1 MMTQTGLTVLEL
13 CRRIE
18 NAVNGNP
25 ALSDIWVVGE
35 TSDLGLKR
43 HCYFELVQK
52 DERGNNLARIRAM
65 IWANLVPAIFTA
77 FRNGTGS
84 ELASGMKVLLKCDVR
99 YSAAFGISLNV
110 KAIDASYTLGEAV
123 RRRREIIARLEAEG
137 LTALQRQLRFPL
149 PCLRIAIIS
158 GDSAAGYGDFCKH
171 LAEAVPAFAFSVRLF
186 RAAVQG
192 ERTVPEVSAALDRIR
207 AQAGRWDCVVIIRGG
222 GSTTD
227 LAAFDSYELA
237 AEVARF
243 PIPVLVGIGH
253 ERDETVLDYVSYQH
267 CKTPTAV
274 AQYIIDRNILLYTKF
289 INAAQA
295 IYNAVQQRVADTA
308 AELARLTGAVSSE
321 VAGFT
326 AKRAP
331 EVTLM
336 SQKMLAAATNIMTAN
351 SGLLDRYADA
361 IRAALANVVSRNKAE
376 IDSLDTQ
383 LRLLSPQA
391 TLARGFTLTLSADGH
406 AVADISALH
415 PGDTVSTYT
424 ATGAFSSTVTALNHD
439 AKL

>member
-1 MMTQTGLTVLEL
+1 MQGLTVLEL

-25 ALSDIWVVGE
+25 TLTDVWVVGE
-35 TSDLGLKR
+35 TSDLSLKR

-52 DERGNNLARIRAM
+52 DERGNNVARIRAM
-65 IWANLVPAIFTA
+65 IWANLMPVIFTA

-84 ELASGMKVLLKCDVR
+84 ELASGMKVLMKCDVR
-99 YSAAFGISLNV
+99 YNAAFGISLNV

-137 LTALQRQLRFPL
+137 LTLLQKQLRFPL

-158 GDSAAGYGDFCKH
+158 GNSAAGYGDFCKH
-171 LAEAVPAFAFSVRLF
+171 LAEAVPSFAFSARLF
-186 RAAVQG
+186 PATVQG

-207 AQAGRWDCVVIIRGG
+207 AQAGQWDCVVIIRGG

-295 IYNAVQQRVADTA
+295 IYNAVQQRVADTS

-321 VAGFT
+321 IVGFT
-326 AKRAP
+326 ARRAP

-336 SQKMLAAATNIMTAN
+336 SQKVLAAATNIMTLN
-351 SGLLDRYADA
+351 RGLLDRYAAA
-361 IRAALANVVSRNKAE
+361 IPPAVANAVSRNKAE

-391 TLARGFTLTLSADGH
+391 TLARGFSLTLSADGH
-406 AVADISALH
+406 AVSDVSALST
-415 PGDTVSTYT
+415 GDPVTTYT
-424 ATGAFSSTVTALNHD
+424 ATGAFSSTVTAVNPNARL
-439 AKL
+439 

>member
-1 MMTQTGLTVLEL
+1 MQTSLTVLEL

-25 ALSDIWVVGE
+25 TLSDVWVVGE

-52 DERGNNLARIRAM
+52 DERGHNVARIRAM
-65 IWANLVPAIFTA
+65 IWANLVPTIFTA

-99 YSAAFGISLNV
+99 YNAAFGISLNV

-123 RRRREIIARLEAEG
+123 RRRREIIARLQAEG
-137 LTALQRQLRFPL
+137 LTQLQKALRFPL

-171 LAEAVPAFAFSVRLF
+171 LAEAVPAFAFSARLF
-186 RAAVQG
+186 KASVQG
-192 ERTVPEVSAALDRIR
+192 ERTVAEVSAALGRIR
-207 AQAGRWDCVVIIRGG
+207 AQADKWDCVVIIRGG

-227 LAAFDSYELA
+227 LAAFDNYELA

-253 ERDETVLDYVSYQH
+253 ERDETVLDYVSHQH

-274 AQYIIDRNILLYTKF
+274 AQYIIDRNILLYSKF
-289 INAAQA
+289 VNAAQA

-308 AELARLTGAVSSE
+308 AELAHLTGAVSAE
-321 VAGFT
+321 IAGFS
-326 AKRAP
+326 AKRSP

-336 SQKMLAAATNIMTAN
+336 SQRVLAAATNIMTQN
-351 SGLLDRYADA
+351 SGLLDRYAAA
-361 IRAALANVVSRNKAE
+361 IPPAVANTISRNKAE

-391 TLARGFTLTLSADGH
+391 TLARGFTMTVSADGH
-406 AVADISALH
+406 AIADVAALH
-415 PGDTVSTYT
+415 SGDTVTTYT
-424 ATGAFSSTVTALNHD
+424 AAGAFNATVTDVKPD